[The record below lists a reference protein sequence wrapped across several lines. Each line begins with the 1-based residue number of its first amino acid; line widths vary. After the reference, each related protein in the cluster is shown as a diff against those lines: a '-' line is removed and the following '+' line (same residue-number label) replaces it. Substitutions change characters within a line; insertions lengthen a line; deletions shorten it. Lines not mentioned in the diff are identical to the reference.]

1 MFCEKAKGGNLVLF
15 QKSGK
20 FIFFKSLFFFEA
32 KITTRN
38 LGAWI
43 MAANLT
49 FLSGGNDDCD
59 DRLTSID
66 KW

>member
-1 MFCEKAKGGNLVLF
+1 MCFVRRPKVA
-15 QKSGK
+15 
-20 FIFFKSLFFFEA
+20 IWFFSKNQENSYFSNPFFFEA

-43 MAANLT
+43 VAANLT

-59 DRLTSID
+59 DSLLTSID
-66 KW
+66 K